1 VVWRIAADKERFG
14 AWWPPERPANFF
26 KPVEFTPNEARAMF
40 GAADRAPLFEAAFHD
55 SVVSTDR
62 WEYSLMKVAGLERQR
77 FARALLYGTPTMWSL
92 DGQEL
97 TRVGPWLKA
106 AHDDFRIA
114 HGWQTPVALT
124 GFAWLTPDRLVQQ
137 TTFADGRTIV
147 ANFSNASWQ
156 GLDRDCVRVTWPRQA
171 SSDLCPPDPVP

>member
-1 VVWRIAADKERFG
+1 
-14 AWWPPERPANFF
+14 
-26 KPVEFTPNEARAMF
+26 
-40 GAADRAPLFEAAFHD
+40 
-55 SVVSTDR
+55 
-62 WEYSLMKVAGLERQR
+62 
-77 FARALLYGTPTMWSL
+77 MWSL

-114 HGWQTPVALT
+114 HGWQTPAALT

-171 SSDLCPPDPVP
+171 SSDLCPPDPVR